1 MNYSGVSAMLKIA
14 AVGLMLASLPASA
27 ETVEVA
33 PGVQLT
39 KRSYNAPVNE
49 QPFFGFVV
57 KDAAQREADEKFVAA
72 LVKATGSREKAF
84 DEATTRAWRAVI
96 AGKASEAV
104 VRFNQAW
111 LISPEPSALYHGMAV
126 VALMRFN
133 DPVFAEELFNI
144 ARKQPKPLK
153 MLNADYGRFLL
164 IAKRPA
170 DAQKAL
176 EQAVVDNPDFG
187 DAWSNLA
194 QARLQNGDRAAAC
207 VAADEAGKRR
217 PSANAMKDLGAL
229 RSSAACP

>member
-1 MNYSGVSAMLKIA
+1 MKILGICAAGLTWLLTAMP
-14 AVGLMLASLPASA
+14 VHA
-27 ETVEVA
+27 EMVEVA
-33 PGVQLT
+33 PGVQVT
-39 KRSYNAPVNE
+39 RRSYTAPVNE
-49 QPFFGFVV
+49 QPFFGFVT
-57 KDAAQREADEKFVAA
+57 KDAAQREADDKFVAA
-72 LVKATGSREKAF
+72 LVEATGSREKAF
-84 DEATTRAWRAVI
+84 EETTTRAWRAVI
-96 AGKASEAV
+96 AGRAGEAAM
-104 VRFNQAW
+104 RFNQAW
-111 LISPEPSALYHGMAV
+111 LIQPEPSALYHGMAV

-133 DPVFAEELFNI
+133 DPVFADELFAI

-176 EQAVVDNPDFG
+176 EQAVLDTPDFG

-207 VAADEAGKRR
+207 VAADEAGRRR

-229 RSSAACP
+229 RVSAKC